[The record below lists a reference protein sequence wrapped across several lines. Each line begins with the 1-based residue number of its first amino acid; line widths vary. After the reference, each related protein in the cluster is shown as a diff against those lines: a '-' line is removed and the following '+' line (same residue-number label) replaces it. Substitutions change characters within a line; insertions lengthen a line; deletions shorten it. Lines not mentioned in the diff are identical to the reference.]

1 MLPVCLALLTAVTFV
16 LMIADPRPTDSTEVK
31 SAWREQVEQPQTSQI
46 TEVLKQLP
54 SEVRKQDIDQA

>member
-16 LMIADPRPTDSTEVK
+16 LMITDPQPTDSTEVK
-31 SAWREQVEQPQTSQI
+31 SALREQVEQPQTSQI